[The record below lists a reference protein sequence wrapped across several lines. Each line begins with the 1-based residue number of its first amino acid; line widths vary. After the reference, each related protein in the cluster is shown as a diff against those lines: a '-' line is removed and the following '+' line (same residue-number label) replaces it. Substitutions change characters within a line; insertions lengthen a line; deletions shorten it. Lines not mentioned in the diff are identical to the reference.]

1 MKTKELNF
9 IEALRLNRDIKR
21 KNWTKDIYVY
31 ANGNIY
37 WEKGSLASL
46 HKEDILATDW
56 EIVEEPK
63 KTLSEKARVYEDED
77 GRVVY
82 NSYKDVTGCL
92 LKDCIDECVFLGK
105 DVKEALKEFIEFFGM
120 KHTVYEAKLKEIFG
134 EEFFKEIEKK

>member
-63 KTLSEKARVYEDED
+63 KTLWDKRTDPL
-77 GRVVY
+77 
-82 NSYKDVTGCL
+82 NL
-92 LKDCIDECVFLGK
+92 LKEGFSERA
-105 DVKEALKEFIEFFGM
+105 VKEALKEFIEFFGM

-134 EEFFKEIEKK
+134 EEFFKEIEKQ